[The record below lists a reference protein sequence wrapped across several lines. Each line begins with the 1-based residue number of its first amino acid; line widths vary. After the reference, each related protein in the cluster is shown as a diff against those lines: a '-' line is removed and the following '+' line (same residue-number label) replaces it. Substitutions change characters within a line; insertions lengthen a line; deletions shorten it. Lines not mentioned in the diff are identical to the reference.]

1 MTPSGS
7 TRSTARRS
15 VSVRSKLRSDA
26 WGRMLEKVCG
36 PVEQLFGRQPA
47 AHSPFGFADPECD
60 CAAIVYDL
68 VFVTGSCSDIN
79 HGLSC
84 VLTGYTARF
93 GTGVQLH
100 VRPSARDVFMR
111 SVRLIDCPAVMI
123 LFESA
128 PSAPKRDLRAIDMR
142 PPKRGLPYPSPRATA
157 RQSIR
162 ECPECLGLGKRRRCV
177 LETFS
182 RQQSRQSC
190 FIPRGFTS

>member
-1 MTPSGS
+1 MAPSGS

-15 VSVRSKLRSDA
+15 VPVHPKLRSDA
-26 WGRMLEKVCG
+26 WCRMPEKVCG

-47 AHSPFGFADPECD
+47 AHSPFGSADPECD

-68 VFVTGSCSDIN
+68 VSVTGSRSDVN
-79 HGLSC
+79 HGLSR

-93 GTGVQLH
+93 GTSGQLH
-100 VRPSARDVFMR
+100 VRLSAVDVFMR

-123 LFESA
+123 LFEST

-142 PPKRGLPYPSPRATA
+142 PPKRGLPYPSPRATVQ
-157 RQSIR
+157 QSIR

-182 RQQSRQSC
+182 RQQSRQSW